1 LSPCGSNYSPVY
13 VFAARNTAVS
23 ANHRFQPPWSVK
35 EQDGRFVVQDNN
47 VRTLS
52 HVYFTDKS
60 SRRYKPGR
68 RLFTRDEARYLVASV
83 AKLPEL

>member
-1 LSPCGSNYSPVY
+1 M
-13 VFAARNTAVS
+13 S

-35 EQDGRFVVQDNN
+35 EQDGRFVVQDNKG
-47 VRTLS
+47 RALS
-52 HVYFTDKS
+52 YVYFTDKS

-83 AKLPEL
+83 AKLPELLREG